1 MLSIEICSK
10 RDSIIPL
17 RIIDEENV
25 RAYNK
30 NLLFVGVMTAAKYL
44 DTRAKAVY
52 NTWGRQVPG
61 KIMFYSS
68 EFSYSEHVPL
78 VALKEV
84 DDRYPPQKKSF
95 KMLKHIHDNF
105 IDQYEWFLRADDDVY
120 IRTDRLEHL
129 LRSVDSRKPWFIGK
143 YENILTS
150 FTCQRMIQKPCSG
163 STKKFADKKYRYM
176 NFFKNYLKRIVMI
189 SAFYYNDNL
198 DIFLDK

>member
-1 MLSIEICSK
+1 M
-10 RDSIIPL
+10 
-17 RIIDEENV
+17 

-61 KIMFYSS
+61 KVMFYSS
-68 EFSYSEHVPL
+68 EVSYSKFVPL
-78 VALKEV
+78 VALKDV

-95 KMLKHIHDNF
+95 EMLKHIHDNF

-143 YENILTS
+143 
-150 FTCQRMIQKPCSG
+150 F
-163 STKKFADKKYRYM
+163 
-176 NFFKNYLKRIVMI
+176 
-189 SAFYYNDNL
+189 NL
-198 DIFLDK
+198 FNVIFN

>member
-1 MLSIEICSK
+1 MSSDDFFCAK
-10 RDSIIPL
+10 RNNIPL

-44 DTRAKAVY
+44 DSRARAAY

-61 KIMFYSS
+61 KVMFYSS

-78 VALKEV
+78 VPLKEV
-84 DDRYPPQKKSF
+84 DDHYPPQKKSF
-95 KMLKHIHDNF
+95 RMLKHIHDNF

-120 IRTDRLEHL
+120 IRTDRLEQL

-143 YENILTS
+143 LNSRLLKIRKHISFLNVWDFCFNSNIKFIWTFLT
-150 FTCQRMIQKPCSG
+150 
-163 STKKFADKKYRYM
+163 
-176 NFFKNYLKRIVMI
+176 
-189 SAFYYNDNL
+189 
-198 DIFLDK
+198 